1 MQSSTSLIAL
11 CLLIAALPVR
21 AEQAQVTELPS
32 DELLDFLGQ
41 WEQVDGEWLDPTQ
54 LQEISMLEQDSFK
67 GESNED

>member
-1 MQSSTSLIAL
+1 MQSSISVIAL
-11 CLLIAALPVR
+11 CLLVAALPVH
-21 AEQAQVTELPS
+21 AEQAQETELPS

>member
-1 MQSSTSLIAL
+1 
-11 CLLIAALPVR
+11 LLVAVLPVH
-21 AEQAQVTELPS
+21 AEQAQETELPS